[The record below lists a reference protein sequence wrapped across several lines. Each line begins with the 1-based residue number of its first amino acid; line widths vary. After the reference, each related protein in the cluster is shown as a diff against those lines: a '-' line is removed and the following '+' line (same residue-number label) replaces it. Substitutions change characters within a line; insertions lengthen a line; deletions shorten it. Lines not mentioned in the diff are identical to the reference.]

1 MFSREQ
7 VFIDPHFAGVLK
19 AWQKDT
25 FFHAGERQLPLH
37 ELIRFSKEWFDMR
50 AAELAER
57 RAREEAWRE
66 MWTGRKGEIL
76 RLFAAID
83 ADADGEI
90 DLSELEGALDEHLG
104 SFFGFTQDTG
114 VDGMEGWLRA
124 EIEAGHLSA
133 AALFKRLDKDNSGT
147 VSFDEFYD
155 VLNDWFD
162 SGFNAVEE
170 LREKEMARRK
180 EAERIA
186 AERKVHEERE
196 RALAEA
202 RAAEEARLAEEER
215 KRAEDARHAEAL
227 RHEAARKAEYE
238 LEKKRELG
246 RGSASGPE
254 REPRGLGLR
263 LRLVAMIPATPPP
276 HGRSA
281 RVASA
286 RAA

>member
-66 MWTGRKGEIL
+66 MWSGRKGEIL

-90 DLSELEGALDEHLG
+90 DLSELESALHEHLG
-104 SFFGFTQDTG
+104 SFFGFTQDAG
-114 VDGMEGWLRA
+114 DGMEGWLRA

-162 SGFNAVEE
+162 S
-170 LREKEMARRK
+170 LH
-180 EAERIA
+180 AETI
-186 AERKVHEERE
+186 
-196 RALAEA
+196 A
-202 RAAEEARLAEEER
+202 RAVHGVY
-215 KRAEDARHAEAL
+215 KL
-227 RHEAARKAEYE
+227 R
-238 LEKKRELG
+238 
-246 RGSASGPE
+246 
-254 REPRGLGLR
+254 
-263 LRLVAMIPATPPP
+263 
-276 HGRSA
+276 RSA
-281 RVASA
+281 TCTSSRIYRHRNIFASSRHIRSTSIAVAYAPA
-286 RAA
+286 RW